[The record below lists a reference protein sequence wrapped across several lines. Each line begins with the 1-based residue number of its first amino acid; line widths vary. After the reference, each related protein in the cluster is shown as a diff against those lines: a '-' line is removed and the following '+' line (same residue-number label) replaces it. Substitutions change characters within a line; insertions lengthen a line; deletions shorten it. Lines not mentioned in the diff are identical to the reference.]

1 MTGEKSTSRF
11 LDKFTETFGLY
22 SFGNST
28 YGRLAAHIL
37 LGLAVK
43 KCKIYSGP
51 IYVDPRVSLFVI
63 QPSATGKSTP
73 WGLISKVAK
82 EAGIDVDDV
91 DEATDAALIG
101 TIEQEEILD
110 EETGTKKTV
119 YNKVMGKLATAELLH
134 FDEGS
139 MLMERSSH
147 SAHAMTWFQKALN
160 PLGSEQSK
168 CTKKLAHGDQ
178 IEFYPSCSLLIT
190 SHPLTGVLET
200 ILNKGFFQRII
211 LYPRD
216 VPIVERQGVEYQRV
230 EKLGTRTFTEP
241 DIKSLGQV
249 LQEIRGKYSEVDA
262 SFNPNIRPVMKAKI
276 KAFYEI
282 IKNAHPKVK
291 EIMATFIPRYD
302 NYLAILAFHHMCDR
316 NGNKV
321 EIEDVNYA
329 FSVLY
334 LLFKDL
340 MVWVEEMSDFYK
352 LSSKEMTYLQKAQVL
367 FRRFVPH
374 TSDGWILKSEFISK
388 CSDEWRISKV
398 TVTKFLDKFRGYNK
412 LVEKELGGIRYVKML
427 KPGENTT

>member
-190 SHPLTGVLET
+190 
-200 ILNKGFFQRII
+200 R
-211 LYPRD
+211 
-216 VPIVERQGVEYQRV
+216 
-230 EKLGTRTFTEP
+230 
-241 DIKSLGQV
+241 
-249 LQEIRGKYSEVDA
+249 
-262 SFNPNIRPVMKAKI
+262 
-276 KAFYEI
+276 
-282 IKNAHPKVK
+282 
-291 EIMATFIPRYD
+291 
-302 NYLAILAFHHMCDR
+302 
-316 NGNKV
+316 
-321 EIEDVNYA
+321 
-329 FSVLY
+329 
-334 LLFKDL
+334 
-340 MVWVEEMSDFYK
+340 
-352 LSSKEMTYLQKAQVL
+352 LS
-367 FRRFVPH
+367 
-374 TSDGWILKSEFISK
+374 
-388 CSDEWRISKV
+388 
-398 TVTKFLDKFRGYNK
+398 
-412 LVEKELGGIRYVKML
+412 
-427 KPGENTT
+427 